1 MEKLC
6 QPQSCGDIRAQP
18 HLRGLLP
25 SPVWQRCQERP
36 GAAREWG
43 AAMGVGEPRLQ
54 SPGHLWSLPFVFLV
68 GWRLCG
74 AGVGGCGLPLQ
85 APGRGSAASVLSTN
99 RVPGSAPFPA
109 ERWCPRV
116 PPAGPPP
123 CQDPGLPSCSSVPH
137 PYPWASQVALVVGNP
152 PASVGDRR
160 SIALV
165 PGSGGP
171 PGGRHGNP
179 LHCSCLEN
187 PTDRGT
193 WCVTVHRVAKSQT

>member
-1 MEKLC
+1 M
-6 QPQSCGDIRAQP
+6 
-18 HLRGLLP
+18 
-25 SPVWQRCQERP
+25 P
-36 GAAREWG
+36 GEAWR
-43 AAMGVGEPRLQ
+43 
-54 SPGHLWSLPFVFLV
+54 SPGVRCSHGGGGAPPPEPWTPLVFTVRLPGGLTALWGRRGGLWFAAAGTWAWLSCICFEHQPCA
-68 GWRLCG
+68 RLCSFPSG
-74 AGVGGCGLPLQ
+74 AL
-85 APGRGSAASVLSTN
+85 
-99 RVPGSAPFPA
+99 VPS
-109 ERWCPRV
+109 V

-152 PASVGDRR
+152 PASAGDRR

-165 PGSGGP
+165 PGLGGP

-193 WCVTVHRVAKSQT
+193 WCVTDHRVAKSQT